1 VNKLNIDRLDLIQPV
16 KVENEGTKSQQQAE
30 GNSGFLNE
38 LTTAT
43 EKAASKTESN
53 VVEIPKE
60 DEEKNI
66 FRVNLQQG
74 LEGLLGA
81 SLKLSKT
88 QAQVESNEVKP
99 DDLMSILQT
108 NTLEEL
114 GQLLNVKI
122 DEDELTNGPLT
133 LDKILSSLGIQKEE
147 FQKTI
152 KQLTE
157 DDAKAQDIWELLA
170 SLDQNAYSFIQ
181 KIVSSI
187 NGGKAPE
194 LPKAQTSATEI
205 TKNQTSELLQVL
217 KVVALVSQKTDMTV
231 KQEYLTYQAKEILN
245 VIAEKAGQ
253 QAEQSKTSKLTL
265 PKLQSTQDMNIKT
278 NLEAATNNQAS
289 TVQPLT
295 KEIISNHTISL
306 ALPDNKAGQAVT
318 FVKEFQSIIE
328 RMQISKNM
336 AGTKLLIKLYPEN
349 LGSIRVELSQKDGLL
364 TARFL
369 ASTAIGKELL
379 ESQIQQLKQGLVNQH
394 IQLDRIDV
402 AQALSEPARNEKGQ
416 QQFQQQSFKQQTN
429 DEQQQPEEKEERSSF
444 EDFLMEM
451 EV

>member
-1 VNKLNIDRLDLIQPV
+1 MNKLNIDRLDLIQPV

-194 LPKAQTSATEI
+194 LPKAQTS
-205 TKNQTSELLQVL
+205 ELLQVL

-265 PKLQSTQDMNIKT
+265 PKLQNTQDMNIKT

-295 KEIISNHTISL
+295 KEITSNHTISI
-306 ALPDNKAGQAVT
+306 ALPDNKAGQAET

-364 TARFL
+364 IARFL
-369 ASTAIGKELL
+369 ASTAIGKDML

-429 DEQQQPEEKEERSSF
+429 DDQQQPEDKEERSSF

>member
-1 VNKLNIDRLDLIQPV
+1 MNIDRLDLIQPV
-16 KVENEGTKSQQQAE
+16 KVENEGTKPQQQSE
-30 GNSGFLNE
+30 RNSGFLNE

-43 EKAASKTESN
+43 EKTASKTESN

-60 DEEKNI
+60 DEEKNT

-81 SLKLSKT
+81 SLKLSNT

-99 DDLMSILQT
+99 DDLMPILQT

-157 DDAKAQDIWELLA
+157 DDAKAQDIWDLLA

-194 LPKAQTSATEI
+194 LPKAQTS
-205 TKNQTSELLQVL
+205 ELLKVL

-265 PKLQSTQDMNIKT
+265 PKLQNTQDMNIKT
-278 NLEAATNNQAS
+278 NLEAAANNQAS

-295 KEIISNHTISL
+295 KEITSNHTISI
-306 ALPDNKAGQAVT
+306 ALPDNKAGQAET

-369 ASTAIGKELL
+369 ASTAIGKDML

-429 DEQQQPEEKEERSSF
+429 DDQQQPEEKEERSSF

>member
-1 VNKLNIDRLDLIQPV
+1 MNIDRLDLIQPV
-16 KVENEGTKSQQQAE
+16 KVENEGTKPQQQSE
-30 GNSGFLNE
+30 RNSGFLNE

-43 EKAASKTESN
+43 EKTASKTESN

-60 DEEKNI
+60 DEEKNT

-99 DDLMSILQT
+99 DDLMPILQT

-157 DDAKAQDIWELLA
+157 DDAKAQDIWDLLA

-194 LPKAQTSATEI
+194 LPKAQTS
-205 TKNQTSELLQVL
+205 ELLKVL

-265 PKLQSTQDMNIKT
+265 PKLQNTQDMNIKT
-278 NLEAATNNQAS
+278 NLEAAANNQAS

-295 KEIISNHTISL
+295 KEITSNHTISI
-306 ALPDNKAGQAVT
+306 ALPDNKAGQAET

-369 ASTAIGKELL
+369 ASTAIGKDML

-429 DEQQQPEEKEERSSF
+429 DDQQQPEDKEERSSF

>member
-1 VNKLNIDRLDLIQPV
+1 MNTLNIDRLDLIQPV
-16 KVENEGTKSQQQAE
+16 KVENEGTKPQQQAE
-30 GNSGFLNE
+30 RNSGFLNE

-43 EKAASKTESN
+43 EKTASKTESN

-60 DEEKNI
+60 DEEKNT

-99 DDLMSILQT
+99 DELMPILQT

-114 GQLLNVKI
+114 SQLLNVKV
-122 DEDELTNGPLT
+122 DELTNGPLT

-157 DDAKAQDIWELLA
+157 DDAKAQDIWDFLA

-187 NGGKAPE
+187 NGGKATE
-194 LPKAQTSATEI
+194 LPKA
-205 TKNQTSELLQVL
+205 QTSELLQVL
-217 KVVALVSQKTDMTV
+217 KVVVLVSQKTDMTV

-265 PKLQSTQDMNIKT
+265 PKLQNTQDMNIKT
-278 NLEAATNNQAS
+278 NLEAAANNQAS

-295 KEIISNHTISL
+295 KEITSNHTISI
-306 ALPDNKAGQAVT
+306 ALPDNKAGQAET

-369 ASTAIGKELL
+369 ASTAIGKDML

-429 DEQQQPEEKEERSSF
+429 DDQQQPEEKEERSSF

>member
-1 VNKLNIDRLDLIQPV
+1 MNIDRLDLIQPV
-16 KVENEGTKSQQQAE
+16 KVENEGTKPQQQSE
-30 GNSGFLNE
+30 RNSGFLNE

-43 EKAASKTESN
+43 EKTASKTESN

-60 DEEKNI
+60 DEEKNT

-99 DDLMSILQT
+99 DDLMPILQT

-133 LDKILSSLGIQKEE
+133 LDKILSSLGIQNEE

-157 DDAKAQDIWELLA
+157 DDAKAQDIWDLLA

-194 LPKAQTSATEI
+194 LPKAQTS
-205 TKNQTSELLQVL
+205 ELLKVL

-265 PKLQSTQDMNIKT
+265 PKLQNTQDMNIKT
-278 NLEAATNNQAS
+278 NLEAAANNQAS

-295 KEIISNHTISL
+295 KEITSNHTISI
-306 ALPDNKAGQAVT
+306 ALPDNKAGQAET

-369 ASTAIGKELL
+369 ASTAIGKDML

-429 DEQQQPEEKEERSSF
+429 DDQQQPEEKEERSSF

>member
-1 VNKLNIDRLDLIQPV
+1 MNIDRLDLIQPL

-99 DDLMSILQT
+99 DDLMPILQT

-114 GQLLNVKI
+114 GHLLNVKI

-133 LDKILSSLGIQKEE
+133 LDKILSSLGIQIEE

-170 SLDQNAYSFIQ
+170 SLDQNAYSFVQ

-194 LPKAQTSATEI
+194 LPKAQTS
-205 TKNQTSELLQVL
+205 ELLQVL
-217 KVVALVSQKTDMTV
+217 KVVTLVSQKTDMTV

-265 PKLQSTQDMNIKT
+265 PKLQNTQDMNIKT

-295 KEIISNHTISL
+295 KEITSNHTISI
-306 ALPDNKAGQAVT
+306 ALPDNKAGQAET

-369 ASTAIGKELL
+369 ASTAIGKDML

-429 DEQQQPEEKEERSSF
+429 DDQQQPEDKEERSSF

>member
-1 VNKLNIDRLDLIQPV
+1 MNTLNIDRLDLIQPV
-16 KVENEGTKSQQQAE
+16 KVENEGTKPQQQSE
-30 GNSGFLNE
+30 RNSGFLNE

-43 EKAASKTESN
+43 EKTASKTESN

-60 DEEKNI
+60 DEEKNT

-99 DDLMSILQT
+99 DDLMPILQT

-157 DDAKAQDIWELLA
+157 DDAKAQDIWDLLA
-170 SLDQNAYSFIQ
+170 SLDQNTYSFIQ

-194 LPKAQTSATEI
+194 LPKA
-205 TKNQTSELLQVL
+205 QTSELLQVL

-265 PKLQSTQDMNIKT
+265 PKLQNTQDMNIKT
-278 NLEAATNNQAS
+278 NLEAAANNQAS
-289 TVQPLT
+289 TIQPLT
-295 KEIISNHTISL
+295 KEITSNHTISI
-306 ALPDNKAGQAVT
+306 ALPDNKAGQAET

-369 ASTAIGKELL
+369 ASTAIGKDML

-429 DEQQQPEEKEERSSF
+429 DDQQQPEEKEERSSF

>member
-1 VNKLNIDRLDLIQPV
+1 MNTLNIDRLDLIQPV
-16 KVENEGTKSQQQAE
+16 KVENEGTKPQQQSE
-30 GNSGFLNE
+30 RNSGFLNE

-43 EKAASKTESN
+43 EKTASKTESN

-60 DEEKNI
+60 DEEKNT

-99 DDLMSILQT
+99 DDLMPILQT

-157 DDAKAQDIWELLA
+157 DDAKAQDIWDLLT

-194 LPKAQTSATEI
+194 LPKAQTS
-205 TKNQTSELLQVL
+205 ELLKVL

-245 VIAEKAGQ
+245 AIAEKAGQ

-265 PKLQSTQDMNIKT
+265 PKLQNTQDMNIKT
-278 NLEAATNNQAS
+278 NLEAAANNQAS

-295 KEIISNHTISL
+295 KEITSNHTISI
-306 ALPDNKAGQAVT
+306 ALPDNKAGQAET

-369 ASTAIGKELL
+369 ASTAIGKDML

-429 DEQQQPEEKEERSSF
+429 DDQQQPEDKEERSSF

>member
-1 VNKLNIDRLDLIQPV
+1 MNIDRLDLIQPV
-16 KVENEGTKSQQQAE
+16 KVENEGTKPQQQSE
-30 GNSGFLNE
+30 RNSGFLNE

-43 EKAASKTESN
+43 EKTASKTESN

-60 DEEKNI
+60 DEEKNT

-99 DDLMSILQT
+99 DDLMPILQT

-157 DDAKAQDIWELLA
+157 DDAKAQDIWDLLA

-194 LPKAQTSATEI
+194 LPKAQTS
-205 TKNQTSELLQVL
+205 ELLKVL

-265 PKLQSTQDMNIKT
+265 PKLQNTQDMNIKT
-278 NLEAATNNQAS
+278 NLEAAANNQAS

-295 KEIISNHTISL
+295 KEITSNHTISI
-306 ALPDNKAGQAVT
+306 ALPDNKAGQAET

-369 ASTAIGKELL
+369 ASTAIGKDML

-429 DEQQQPEEKEERSSF
+429 DDQQQPEEKEERSSF

>member
-1 VNKLNIDRLDLIQPV
+1 MNIDRLDLIQPV
-16 KVENEGTKSQQQAE
+16 KVENEGTKPQQQSE
-30 GNSGFLNE
+30 RNSGFLNE

-43 EKAASKTESN
+43 EKTASKTESN

-60 DEEKNI
+60 DEEKNT

-99 DDLMSILQT
+99 DDLMPILQT

-157 DDAKAQDIWELLA
+157 DDAKAQDIWDLLA

-194 LPKAQTSATEI
+194 LPKA
-205 TKNQTSELLQVL
+205 QTSELLQVL

-265 PKLQSTQDMNIKT
+265 PKLQNTQDMNIKT
-278 NLEAATNNQAS
+278 NLEAAANNQAS

-295 KEIISNHTISL
+295 KEITSNHTISI
-306 ALPDNKAGQAVT
+306 ALPDNKAGQAET

-369 ASTAIGKELL
+369 ASTAIGKDML

-429 DEQQQPEEKEERSSF
+429 DDQQQPEEKEERSSF

>member
-1 VNKLNIDRLDLIQPV
+1 MNTLNIDRLDLIQPV
-16 KVENEGTKSQQQAE
+16 KVENEGTKPQQQSE
-30 GNSGFLNE
+30 RNSGFLNE

-43 EKAASKTESN
+43 EKTASKTELN

-60 DEEKNI
+60 DEEKNT

-99 DDLMSILQT
+99 DDLMPILQT

-157 DDAKAQDIWELLA
+157 DDAKVQDIWDLLA

-194 LPKAQTSATEI
+194 LPKAQTS
-205 TKNQTSELLQVL
+205 ELLKVL

-265 PKLQSTQDMNIKT
+265 PKLQNTQDMNIKT
-278 NLEAATNNQAS
+278 NLEAAANNQAS

-295 KEIISNHTISL
+295 KEITSNHTISI
-306 ALPDNKAGQAVT
+306 ALPDNKAGQAET

-369 ASTAIGKELL
+369 ASTAIGKDML

-429 DEQQQPEEKEERSSF
+429 DDQQQPEDKEERSSF

>member
-1 VNKLNIDRLDLIQPV
+1 MNIDRLDLIQPV
-16 KVENEGTKSQQQAE
+16 KVENEGTKPQQQLE
-30 GNSGFLNE
+30 RNSGFLNE

-43 EKAASKTESN
+43 EKTASKTELN

-60 DEEKNI
+60 DEEKNT

-99 DDLMSILQT
+99 DDLMPILQT

-157 DDAKAQDIWELLA
+157 DDAKVQDIWDLLA

-194 LPKAQTSATEI
+194 LPKAQTS
-205 TKNQTSELLQVL
+205 ELLKVL

-265 PKLQSTQDMNIKT
+265 PKLQNTQDMNIKT
-278 NLEAATNNQAS
+278 NLEAAANNQAS

-295 KEIISNHTISL
+295 KEITSNHTISI
-306 ALPDNKAGQAVT
+306 ALPDNKAGQAET

-369 ASTAIGKELL
+369 ASTAIGKDML

-429 DEQQQPEEKEERSSF
+429 DDQQQPEEKEERSSF

>member
-1 VNKLNIDRLDLIQPV
+1 VNTLNIDRLDLIQPV
-16 KVENEGTKSQQQAE
+16 KVENEGTKPQQQSE
-30 GNSGFLNE
+30 RNSGFLNE

-43 EKAASKTESN
+43 EKTASKTESN

-60 DEEKNI
+60 DEEKNT

-99 DDLMSILQT
+99 DDLMPILQT

-157 DDAKAQDIWELLA
+157 DDAKAQDIWDLLA
-170 SLDQNAYSFIQ
+170 SLDQNTYSFIQ

-194 LPKAQTSATEI
+194 LPKA
-205 TKNQTSELLQVL
+205 QTSELLQVL

-265 PKLQSTQDMNIKT
+265 PKLQNTQDMNIKT
-278 NLEAATNNQAS
+278 NLEAAANNQAS
-289 TVQPLT
+289 TIQPLT
-295 KEIISNHTISL
+295 KEITSNHTISI
-306 ALPDNKAGQAVT
+306 ALPDNKAGQAET

-369 ASTAIGKELL
+369 ASTAIGKDML

-429 DEQQQPEEKEERSSF
+429 DDQQQPEEKEERSSF

>member
-1 VNKLNIDRLDLIQPV
+1 MNTLNIDRLDLIQPV
-16 KVENEGTKSQQQAE
+16 KVENEGTKPQQQAE
-30 GNSGFLNE
+30 RNSGFLNE

-43 EKAASKTESN
+43 EKTASKTESN

-60 DEEKNI
+60 DEEKNT

-99 DDLMSILQT
+99 DELMPILQT

-114 GQLLNVKI
+114 GQLLNVKV
-122 DEDELTNGPLT
+122 DELTNGPLT

-157 DDAKAQDIWELLA
+157 DDAKAQDIWDFLA

-187 NGGKAPE
+187 NGGKATE
-194 LPKAQTSATEI
+194 LPKA
-205 TKNQTSELLQVL
+205 QTSELLQVL
-217 KVVALVSQKTDMTV
+217 KVVVLVSQKTDMTV

-265 PKLQSTQDMNIKT
+265 PKLQNTQDMNIKT
-278 NLEAATNNQAS
+278 NLEAAANNQAS

-295 KEIISNHTISL
+295 KEITSNHTISI
-306 ALPDNKAGQAVT
+306 ALPDNKAGQAET

-369 ASTAIGKELL
+369 ASTAIGKDML

-429 DEQQQPEEKEERSSF
+429 DDQQQPEEKEERSSF

>member
-1 VNKLNIDRLDLIQPV
+1 MNTLNIDRLDLIQPV
-16 KVENEGTKSQQQAE
+16 KVENEGTKPQQQAE
-30 GNSGFLNE
+30 RNSGFLNE

-43 EKAASKTESN
+43 EKTASKTESN

-60 DEEKNI
+60 DEEKNT

-99 DDLMSILQT
+99 DELMPILQT

-114 GQLLNVKI
+114 GQLLNVKV
-122 DEDELTNGPLT
+122 DELTNGPLT

-157 DDAKAQDIWELLA
+157 DDAKAQDIWDFLA
-170 SLDQNAYSFIQ
+170 LLDQNAYSFIQ

-187 NGGKAPE
+187 NGGKATE
-194 LPKAQTSATEI
+194 LPKA
-205 TKNQTSELLQVL
+205 QTSELLQVL
-217 KVVALVSQKTDMTV
+217 KVVVLVSQKTDMTV

-265 PKLQSTQDMNIKT
+265 PKLQNTQDMNIKT
-278 NLEAATNNQAS
+278 NLEAAANNQAS

-295 KEIISNHTISL
+295 KEITSNHTISI
-306 ALPDNKAGQAVT
+306 ALPDNKAGQAET

-369 ASTAIGKELL
+369 ASTAIGKDML

-429 DEQQQPEEKEERSSF
+429 DDQQQPEEKEERSSF

>member
-1 VNKLNIDRLDLIQPV
+1 MNTLNIDRLDLIQPV
-16 KVENEGTKSQQQAE
+16 KVENEGTKPQQQAE

-38 LTTAT
+38 LSTAT
-43 EKAASKTESN
+43 EKTASKTESN

-60 DEEKNI
+60 DEERNT

-99 DDLMSILQT
+99 DDLMPILQT

-157 DDAKAQDIWELLA
+157 DDAKAQDIWDLLS

-194 LPKAQTSATEI
+194 LPKA
-205 TKNQTSELLQVL
+205 QTSELLQVL

-265 PKLQSTQDMNIKT
+265 PKLQNTQDLNIKT

-295 KEIISNHTISL
+295 KEITSNHTISI
-306 ALPDNKAGQAVT
+306 ALPDNKAGQAET

-369 ASTAIGKELL
+369 ASTAIGKDML

-429 DEQQQPEEKEERSSF
+429 DDQQQPEEKEERSSF

>member
-1 VNKLNIDRLDLIQPV
+1 MNIDRLDLIQPV
-16 KVENEGTKSQQQAE
+16 KVENEGTKPQQQSE
-30 GNSGFLNE
+30 RNSGFLNE

-43 EKAASKTESN
+43 EKTASKTELN

-60 DEEKNI
+60 DEEKNT

-99 DDLMSILQT
+99 DDLMPILQT

-157 DDAKAQDIWELLA
+157 DDAKVQDIWDLLA

-194 LPKAQTSATEI
+194 LPKAQTS
-205 TKNQTSELLQVL
+205 ELLKVL

-265 PKLQSTQDMNIKT
+265 PKLQNTQDMNIKT
-278 NLEAATNNQAS
+278 NLEAAANNQAS

-295 KEIISNHTISL
+295 KEITSNHTISI
-306 ALPDNKAGQAVT
+306 ALPDNKAGQAET

-369 ASTAIGKELL
+369 ASTAIGKDML

-429 DEQQQPEEKEERSSF
+429 DDQQQPEDKEERSSF

>member
-1 VNKLNIDRLDLIQPV
+1 MNKLNIDRLDLIQPV

-194 LPKAQTSATEI
+194 LPKAQTS
-205 TKNQTSELLQVL
+205 ELLQVL

-265 PKLQSTQDMNIKT
+265 PKLQNTQDMNIKT

-295 KEIISNHTISL
+295 KEITSNHTISI
-306 ALPDNKAGQAVT
+306 ALPDNKAGQAET

-369 ASTAIGKELL
+369 ASTAIGKDML

-429 DEQQQPEEKEERSSF
+429 DDQQQPEEKEERSSF

>member
-1 VNKLNIDRLDLIQPV
+1 MNIDRLDLIQPV
-16 KVENEGTKSQQQAE
+16 KVENEGTKPQQQAE
-30 GNSGFLNE
+30 RNSGFLNE

-43 EKAASKTESN
+43 EKTASKTESN

-60 DEEKNI
+60 DEEKNT

-99 DDLMSILQT
+99 DELMPILQT

-114 GQLLNVKI
+114 GQLLNVKV
-122 DEDELTNGPLT
+122 DELTNGPLT

-157 DDAKAQDIWELLA
+157 DDAKAQDIWDFLA

-187 NGGKAPE
+187 NGGKATE
-194 LPKAQTSATEI
+194 LPKA
-205 TKNQTSELLQVL
+205 QTSELLQVL
-217 KVVALVSQKTDMTV
+217 KVVVLVSQKTDMTV

-265 PKLQSTQDMNIKT
+265 PKLQNTQDMNIKT
-278 NLEAATNNQAS
+278 NLEAAANNQAS

-295 KEIISNHTISL
+295 KEITSNHTISI
-306 ALPDNKAGQAVT
+306 ALPDNKAGQAET

-369 ASTAIGKELL
+369 ASTAIGKDML

-429 DEQQQPEEKEERSSF
+429 DDQQQPEEKEERSSF